1 MAPSVV
7 AGQRGK
13 QQQLHGV
20 SSVPATK
27 AAAAAGA
34 ADIDALGSP
43 FPPLKVEFSEDE
55 WRETAYEILMACC
68 GLAAMSARSSTPKLQ
83 TQKSLT
89 SAAASHMK
97 KALGLQGTTAAT
109 PTRELSQR
117 ALSFKSNKKTPSTV
131 TEIMKVQLR
140 ISDQSEVRTLRA
152 LSRAA
157 AGQVKTFFSR

>member
-1 MAPSVV
+1 MRFPNVASFFLFLVCGVGFLCAFQTWHFYMQVV
-7 AGQRGK
+7 FWWWE
-13 QQQLHGV
+13 LFNFFV
-20 SSVPATK
+20 CLSSA
-27 AAAAAGA
+27 
-34 ADIDALGSP
+34 
-43 FPPLKVEFSEDE
+43 EDE

>member
-1 MAPSVV
+1 MWLLFSFFLCVGWVSFVLFRHGIFICKWCFGGGNYLSFLSVC
-7 AGQRGK
+7 
-13 QQQLHGV
+13 L
-20 SSVPATK
+20 SSA
-27 AAAAAGA
+27 
-34 ADIDALGSP
+34 
-43 FPPLKVEFSEDE
+43 EDE

-109 PTRELSQR
+109 TTRELSQR